1 MHSRYTCRPLATELK
16 RSACNRDC
24 PDACGIVATVENG
37 IVTAL
42 RGDPKHPVT
51 RGFLCFR
58 TSRFVD
64 KQNAPDRLKKPL
76 LRKGGRLVEV
86 SMSEALDFAAER
98 LLEIRRE
105 SGPAAIFHYRS
116 GGSLGLL
123 KLAADRFFERFG
135 PCTAKIGDI
144 CSGAGEAA
152 QVADFGVSESNDLFD
167 LENSRYIYLWGKNPF
182 VSNVHL
188 VPLLKAA
195 RSRGARVTLIDP
207 VRHKGATLADR
218 ALAPA
223 PGSDVAIALAIARI
237 LIDSGRADPL
247 AAERCD
253 RLAEFTALTRRRTV
267 AEYAAVTGVPEAALR
282 EMADEFA
289 AGPAAILVGWGMQRR
304 ANGGQI
310 VRALDALSAISGNL
324 FRPGG
329 GCSFYFGRRTAF
341 DTLSIARG
349 AGIAPRAIREP
360 LLAADVAAAHDPPI
374 RAIWVTAG
382 NPVAML
388 PDSAAVARTFERT
401 EFTVVADPFMTDTA
415 RRATLVLPVPT
426 LLEDSDLVGAYGHHW
441 LAESQPIVA
450 PPPGVL
456 HELELFQALAARVGI
471 GDAFAGSVDDWKRR
485 LLGPV
490 ANRGASLDDLRRSPV
505 RNPTAPR
512 VAFGDG
518 RVLTPNGRVQLM
530 TDDASSTH
538 PSTEYPLWLFSSST
552 EKSQSSQ
559 WAGRGLGE
567 HPWIRV
573 HPSVAA
579 GRVAGEVVTIASA
592 HGQIRAKLELDA
604 SLRPDVAVM
613 PKGGHFD
620 RGHSANALIA
630 AQLTDIGLGA
640 AYLDCRVRIV

>member
-1 MHSRYTCRPLATELK
+1 MTTELK
-16 RSACNRDC
+16 RTTCSRDC
-24 PDACGIVATVENG
+24 PDACGIVATVTDG
-37 IVTAL
+37 VVTAL
-42 RGDPKHPVT
+42 RGDPEHPVT

-58 TSRFVD
+58 TSRFVT
-64 KQNAPDRLKKPL
+64 KQSAPERLKRPL
-76 LRKGGRLVEV
+76 LRKNGRLVEI
-86 SMSEALDFAAER
+86 SMDEALDFAAER
-98 LLEIRRE
+98 LLAIRAE

-167 LENSRYIYLWGKNPF
+167 LENSRFIYLWGKNPF

-188 VPLLKAA
+188 VPLLKDA
-195 RSRGARVTLIDP
+195 RARGARVTLIDP

-223 PGSDVAIALAIARI
+223 PGSDVALAFAIARI
-237 LIDSGRADPL
+237 LLDTGRADPL
-247 AAERCD
+247 AAQRCD
-253 RLAEFTALTRRRTV
+253 RLAEFTALVRRRTI
-267 AEYAAVTGVPEAALR
+267 AEYAVATSVPEATLR

-289 AGPAAILVGWGMQRR
+289 AGPTAILVGWGMQRR
-304 ANGGQI
+304 ANGGRI
-310 VRALDALSAISGNL
+310 VRALDALAAISGNL
-324 FRPGG
+324 FRSGG

-341 DTLSIARG
+341 DTKSVAGG
-349 AGIAPRAIREP
+349 AGVAPRVIREP
-360 LLAADVAAAHDPPI
+360 LLAADVAAAQDPPI

-388 PDSAAVARTFERT
+388 PDSAAVARVFETT
-401 EFTVVADPFMTDTA
+401 ELTVVADPFLTDTA

-426 LLEDSDLVGAYGHHW
+426 LLEDSDLIGAYGHHW
-441 LAESQPIVA
+441 LAESQPVVA

-471 GDAFAGSVDDWKRR
+471 GDALAGSLDDWKRR
-485 LLGPV
+485 LLGRV
-490 ANRGASLDDLRRSPV
+490 AARGAALEDLRRGPV
-505 RNPTAPR
+505 RNPDAPR
-512 VAFGDG
+512 VVFGDG
-518 RVLTPNGRVQLM
+518 RVRTPNGRVQLM
-530 TDDASSTH
+530 TDDAS
-538 PSTEYPLWLFSSST
+538 PAPASTEYPLWLFSSST

-567 HPWIRV
+567 HVWIRV
-573 HPSVAA
+573 NPSAA
-579 GRVAGEVVTIASA
+579 PGRDAGELVTIASA

-620 RGHSANALIA
+620 RGHAANALIA
-630 AQLTDIGLGA
+630 ARTTDIGLGA
-640 AYLDCRVRIV
+640 AYLDCRVRLI